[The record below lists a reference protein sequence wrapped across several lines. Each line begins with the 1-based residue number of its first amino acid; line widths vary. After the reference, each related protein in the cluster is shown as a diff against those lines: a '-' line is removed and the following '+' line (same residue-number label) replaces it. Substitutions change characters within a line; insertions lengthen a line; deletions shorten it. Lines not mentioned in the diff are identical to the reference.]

1 MSTFDFQ
8 MIGVSAF
15 IVLFVIL
22 AGMFER
28 RFLWIGIGNLLLV
41 MLYWGNDVCSR
52 SDRVAFFDNHFAQ
65 GQEIICRDEHA
76 KPVLISHTNGWE
88 VREHYAFKAD
98 QGIDL
103 LEDLCEVPSKE
114 IPACIAT
121 EWLMAALAL
130 FTLWLIIMTVG
141 LFRSYGKKKEPIDQ
155 GKNNG

>member
-1 MSTFDFQ
+1 MSNFDFQ

-15 IVLFVIL
+15 IALFVIL

-28 RFLWIGIGNLLLV
+28 RFVWIGIGNLLLV
-41 MLYWGNDVCSR
+41 KLYWGNDICSR
-52 SDRVAFFDNHFAQ
+52 ADRVAFFDNQFTQ
-65 GQEIICRDEHA
+65 GNEIICRDEHA
-76 KPVLISHTNGWE
+76 KPVLISHTKGWE

-103 LEDLCEVPSKE
+103 LEDECEVPLKE
-114 IPACIAT
+114 IPACIAN
-121 EWLMAALAL
+121 EWLMAALAF
-130 FTLWLIIMTVG
+130 FTLVLIIMTVG

>member
-15 IVLFVIL
+15 IVLFAIL
-22 AGMFER
+22 AGTFER

-52 SDRVAFFDNHFAQ
+52 ADRVAFFDNHFAQ
-65 GQEIICRDEHA
+65 GKEIICRDEHA
-76 KPVLISHTNGWE
+76 KPVLISHSNGW
-88 VREHYAFKAD
+88 VMREHYAFKAD

-103 LEDLCEVPSKE
+103 LEDECEVPLRE
-114 IPACIAT
+114 TPACIST

-130 FTLWLIIMTVG
+130 FTLLLIIMTIV

-155 GKNNG
+155 GEKNV